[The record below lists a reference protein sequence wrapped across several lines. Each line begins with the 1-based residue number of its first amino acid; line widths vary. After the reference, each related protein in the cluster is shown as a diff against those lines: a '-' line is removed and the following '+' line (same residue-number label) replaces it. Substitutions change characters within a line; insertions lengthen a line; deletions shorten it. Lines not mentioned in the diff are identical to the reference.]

1 MLKLKA
7 SQLTSGMFAFL
18 PTFRGT
24 QYEGR
29 EYQGPISVE
38 LNPDV
43 PGSVLISYGGAT
55 YETPADDELMVLPRP
70 HMSGEL
76 VLGTDPVKLLLRCSD
91 FLIAAGWPQMAREQF
106 LEYAQRGGV
115 EHLLYTIRDV
125 FELQQAA

>member
-1 MLKLKA
+1 MQKIKA

-55 YETPADDELMVLPRP
+55 YETNGSEELRVLPRP
-70 HMSGEL
+70 EMSSEL
-76 VLGTDPVKLLLRCSD
+76 VLGTDPAKLLIRCND
-91 FLIAAGWPQMAREQF
+91 FLVMAGWPQMAREQF

>member
-1 MLKLKA
+1 MLKLKS

-29 EYQGPISVE
+29 EYQGPITVE

-43 PGSVLISYGGAT
+43 SGSILISYSGAM
-55 YETPADDELMVLPRP
+55 YETEASEEIRVLPRP
-70 HMSGEL
+70 QMSGEL
-76 VLGTDPVKLLLRCSD
+76 VLGTEPVKLLLRCSD

-125 FELQQAA
+125 FELQAA